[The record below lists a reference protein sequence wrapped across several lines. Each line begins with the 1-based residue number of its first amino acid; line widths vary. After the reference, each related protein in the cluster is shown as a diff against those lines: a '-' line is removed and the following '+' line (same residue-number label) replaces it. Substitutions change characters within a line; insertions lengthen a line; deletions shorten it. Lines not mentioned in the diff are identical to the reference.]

1 MEVVAVSS
9 DADAVAAG
17 TKVLLVAPP
26 AEGGL
31 ASHVIAL
38 LAGLDEDGYQLGVA
52 CDSGGPIAAAAAD
65 RGLAAFSI
73 MCSTGG
79 GPLPTALRA
88 ARMVQ
93 VIREFGPQIVHTHSF
108 GATAIGS
115 IACAIVRPPRLVV
128 TIHNYPPGTADM
140 VPRKRGQRWALGLAL
155 QRADRIITV
164 SEALREDLVR
174 AHPETLGK
182 CQTIYN
188 GVDTQATPSQS
199 CAEVRE
205 ALRIS
210 SDGPLVGMIAR
221 LAPQKGIEHFIRAA
235 ATVAKS
241 RPASHFVLA
250 GEGPLMESARG
261 LRDEL
266 GLAGNLHLVGKI
278 GWVRE
283 LIAALDVLVV
293 ASVSEGSS
301 VVAMEAMA
309 LRKPVV
315 ATAVGGVP
323 EVVLD
328 GQTGTLVPPGDPES
342 LAGAVSAML
351 DDPSRAREMGER
363 GGQTA
368 VSQFDVRD
376 MLARTKAVYAD
387 LVREQTEARSE

>member
-1 MEVVAVSS
+1 MEVVAASS

-38 LAGLDEDGYQLGVA
+38 LAGLQQDGYELGVA
-52 CDSGGPIAAAAAD
+52 CDSEGPIAAAAAE
-65 RGLAAFSI
+65 RGLAAFGI
-73 MCSTGG
+73 ICSVEG
-79 GPLPTALRA
+79 GPLQTALRA

-115 IACAIVRPPRLVV
+115 IACAIARSPGLVV

-140 VPRKRGQRWALGLAL
+140 VPQKRAHRWALGLAL

-164 SEALREDLVR
+164 SEALREDLIR
-174 AHPETLGK
+174 ARPEALGK
-182 CQTIYN
+182 CQTIHN
-188 GVDTQATPSQS
+188 GVDTQARPSQS
-199 CAEVRE
+199 CAQVRE
-205 ALRIS
+205 ALGIS
-210 SDGPLVGMIAR
+210 SDGALVGMIAR
-221 LAPQKGIEHFIRAA
+221 LAPQKGIEYFIRAA
-235 ATVAKS
+235 ALVVKS
-241 RPASHFVLA
+241 HPASHFVLA
-250 GEGPLMESARG
+250 GEGPLMESARA
-261 LRDEL
+261 LRDQL
-266 GLAGNLHLVGKI
+266 DLTSSLHLVGKI
-278 GWVRE
+278 GWVRD

-293 ASVSEGSS
+293 ASISEGSS

-309 LRKPVV
+309 LEKPVV

-323 EVVLD
+323 EVVVD
-328 GQTGTLVPPGDPES
+328 GQTGTLVPPGEPEA
-342 LAGAVSAML
+342 LARAISAML
-351 DDPSRAREMGER
+351 DDPSRAKEMGER
-363 GGQTA
+363 GRQTA
-368 VSQFDVRD
+368 VSQFDVGD